1 MLPPGRVVSA
11 VKPAAMRMWMTY
23 PMTIVDTIFKALAPA
38 LPEQVIAGHHAD
50 LCVGRINGR
59 RPKDDSFYI
68 YLGGLIGG
76 GWGAKH
82 NSDGRNAVIA
92 MNDGD
97 THNGPSEQVE
107 AKYPLLVER
116 YCLRPDS
123 GGAGRFRGGLGAEQ
137 VVQARHPIRFSSLM
151 ERARCKPWGLF
162 GGLSGS
168 GNAVAV
174 HRFGQHRRD
183 AFPERQGAQPGA
195 AAGRRLHHPLRRR
208 RRLRLAA
215 ASATSKRSSTT
226 CAAATSPRRPRRN
239 TTARCSSRIRSRS
252 TSGRR
257 NARRASMKQ
266 QGLPHDEPITEIII
280 PFPTARAAAG
290 PRARAREADRRGA
303 RGVRD
308 AVPLLLLGEIAG
320 GTKIS
325 VHLPHNSSAVMPGL
339 DAAGPAAR
347 RAITQIIIP
356 FPTTGATGAA
366 MAEHEKL
373 TEP

>member
-1 MLPPGRVVSA
+1 
-11 VKPAAMRMWMTY
+11 MTY

-38 LPEQVIAGHHAD
+38 MPDQVIAGHHAD

-151 ERARCKPWGLF
+151 ERVRCKPWGLF
-162 GGLSGS
+162 GGTVRL
-168 GNAVAV
+168 
-174 HRFGQHRRD
+174 GQRGRGASLRQDRRD
-183 AFPERQGAQPGA
+183 AFPQRQGAQPGA

-215 ASATSKRSSTT
+215 GARSRH
-226 CAAATSPRRPRRN
+226 ARARRALRLRHQGGRREIL
-239 TTARCSSRIRSRS
+239 RRGVRSRIRSRS
-252 TSGRR
+252 TSRR
-257 NARRASMKQ
+257 RK
-266 QGLPHDEPITEIII
+266 
-280 PFPTARAAAG
+280 RAA
-290 PRARAREADRRGA
+290 
-303 RGVRD
+303 
-308 AVPLLLLGEIAG
+308 
-320 GTKIS
+320 
-325 VHLPHNSSAVMPGL
+325 
-339 DAAGPAAR
+339 PA
-347 RAITQIIIP
+347 
-356 FPTTGATGAA
+356 
-366 MAEHEKL
+366 
-373 TEP
+373 